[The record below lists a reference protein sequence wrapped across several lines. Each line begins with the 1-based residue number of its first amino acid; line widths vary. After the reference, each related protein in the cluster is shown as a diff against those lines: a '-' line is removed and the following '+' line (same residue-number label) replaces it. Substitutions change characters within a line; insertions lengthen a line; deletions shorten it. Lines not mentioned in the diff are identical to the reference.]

1 MKTSEAHDTPSKSV
15 SGVGPQRPRLSRLP
29 LAAFLVTATGLFLLA
44 WGYWGAWLPHPV
56 AGLNIL
62 GIDLPEYVKFVPGVT
77 SGQISIKRE
86 IFFYPLLSLAMGLIL
101 LGTIQRPALP
111 RWLRAVLVLLAV
123 PTALAMLP
131 PAWTPA
137 LLRTPEFR
145 LQVIY
150 ILFLLLAVLFSPLIH
165 RFLSDWWRGALLIL
179 AGVIPFQALSAYN
192 RLLPALEQ
200 LYQQPLE
207 PETAY
212 YLVAMGAILL
222 GLGGALVL
230 VSQWRQRSTTKA

>member
-1 MKTSEAHDTPSKSV
+1 MTENSSATDISDKQGANSSK
-15 SGVGPQRPRLSRLP
+15 LP
-29 LAAFLVTATGLFLLA
+29 LVAVALSAIGLFLLA
-44 WGYWGAWLPHPV
+44 LGYWGAWLPHPA

-62 GIDLPEYVKFVPGVT
+62 GIDLPEYVKFVPEVT
-77 SGQISIKRE
+77 SGQIPIKRE
-86 IFFYPLLSLAMGLIL
+86 IFFYPLLALAMGLIL

-111 RWLRAVLVLLAV
+111 RWLRSVPVLLAV

-145 LQVIY
+145 LQVTY
-150 ILFLLLAVLFSPLIH
+150 ILFLLLAVLLSPLIH
-165 RFLSDWWRGALLIL
+165 RYLSDWWRGAMLVLV
-179 AGVIPFQALSAYN
+179 GVIPFQALSAYN
-192 RLLPALEQ
+192 RLLPALEK

-207 PETAY
+207 SGVAY
-212 YLVAMGAILL
+212 YLVAIGAILL

-230 VSQWRQRSTTKA
+230 VSQWRRRSATKA

>member
-1 MKTSEAHDTPSKSV
+1 MTETSTVTDGSDAQEIGAPK
-15 SGVGPQRPRLSRLP
+15 LP
-29 LAAFLVTATGLFLLA
+29 LVAALIIAAGLLLLA
-44 WGYWGAWLPHPV
+44 LGYWGAWLPHPA

-62 GIDLPEYVKFVPGVT
+62 GIDLPEYVKFVPEVT
-77 SGQISIKRE
+77 SGQIPIKRE
-86 IFFYPLLSLAMGLIL
+86 IFFYPLLSLAIGLIL

-111 RWLRAVLVLLAV
+111 RWLRTIGVLLAV

-145 LQVIY
+145 LQVVY

-165 RFLSDWWRGALLIL
+165 RYLSDWWRGAMFVL
-179 AGVIPFQALSAYN
+179 AGAIPFQALSAYN
-192 RLLPALEQ
+192 RLLPALEK
-200 LYQQPLE
+200 LYQHPLE
-207 PETAY
+207 SGVAY
-212 YLVAMGAILL
+212 YLVAVGAISV

-230 VSQWRQRSTTKA
+230 VSQWRQHSATKA